1 MKKVY
6 REEIG
11 LALVLIG
18 IVGAIACGI
27 WGLVL
32 NSANPDMTQM
42 RLLIEYPEPSIGIF
56 VSGIVGF
63 VGSKLLR

>member
-6 REEIG
+6 KEEIG
-11 LALVLIG
+11 LALLLIG
-18 IVGAIACGI
+18 IVGTIACGI
-27 WGLVL
+27 WGFAL
-32 NSANPDMTQM
+32 NIANPDMTQM

-63 VGSKLLR
+63 VGSKLLK